1 MLYIFSKK
9 LPVVSMII
17 VMALRF
23 VPLITNRAREIGK
36 IHKPSLKDDSFIN
49 KAKSKGKVMGITVA
63 LSLEE
68 SMFTAK
74 SMKSCGY
81 GSSKRT
87 CYLSY
92 KLSQIDYALIAL
104 ISVCVAILS
113 YGLINGIGIITI
125 YPSINFSFTQIPV
138 NIYYF
143 VFIVLLS
150 SLIFLE
156 IREVI
161 QWR

>member
-63 LSLEE
+63 WSLEE

-74 SMKSCGY
+74 SMKSRGY

-92 KLSQIDYALIAL
+92 KLSQIDYAFAL

-150 SLIFLE
+150 PLIFLE
-156 IREVI
+156 IRELI

>member
-1 MLYIFSKK
+1 MAVLREPVICLISYHK
-9 LPVVSMII
+9 LII
-17 VMALRF
+17 TF
-23 VPLITNRAREIGK
+23 
-36 IHKPSLKDDSFIN
+36 
-49 KAKSKGKVMGITVA
+49 
-63 LSLEE
+63 
-68 SMFTAK
+68 
-74 SMKSCGY
+74 
-81 GSSKRT
+81 
-87 CYLSY
+87 
-92 KLSQIDYALIAL
+92 AL

-150 SLIFLE
+150 PLIFLE